1 LAYIWLLEIG
11 YLRRNYFSR
20 NMNAITVSEYWKEG
34 IPGRGNGKGHK
45 GRICWVI
52 AEEKEGGQ

>member
-1 LAYIWLLEIG
+1 
-11 YLRRNYFSR
+11 
-20 NMNAITVSEYWKEG
+20 MNAITVSEYWKEG